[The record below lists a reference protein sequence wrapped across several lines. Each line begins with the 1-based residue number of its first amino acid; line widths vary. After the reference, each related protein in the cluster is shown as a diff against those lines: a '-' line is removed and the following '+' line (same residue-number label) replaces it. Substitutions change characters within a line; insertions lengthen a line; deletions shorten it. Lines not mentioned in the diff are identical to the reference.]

1 MFMGQPATSGGLAR
15 FRDFFKDDLLFPV
28 GRKMVLTSL
37 ADELAPPLRKILL
50 KAEAIIHHRRGF
62 ASESSHRTFRL
73 LMSDYVATVLM
84 SRGLPETST
93 KK

>member
-15 FRDFFKDDLLFPV
+15 LRDFFKDDLLLPV

-62 ASESSHRTFRL
+62 AHRTFRL
-73 LMSDYVATVLM
+73 LMPDYVATVLM